1 MAARTRELGQD
12 AVQLIGSGEE
22 KVTRMAIGT
31 GAITPFQ
38 HYLDEYEIDL
48 ALCTDDGFSYWRDG
62 GLAIDMGLPV
72 ILVNHAVAEING
84 MKLLAGH
91 LQEKFPELPVHFI
104 PQGCMFRLVKA
115 G

>member
-1 MAARTRELGQD
+1 MRVAGCDPDMPVKRA
-12 AVQLIGSGEE
+12 GE
-22 KVTRMAIGT
+22 TA
-31 GAITPFQ
+31 
-38 HYLDEYEIDL
+38 
-48 ALCTDDGFSYWRDG
+48 RDG

-104 PQGCMFRLVKA
+104 PQGCMFRLV
-115 G
+115 GEE